1 MQAHVIN
8 VLGPGQ
14 SFELLHLEDPSFPF
28 VWHYHP
34 EYELLMPLRGR
45 GRMMVGD
52 CLGTFA
58 PGELFLL
65 GPGLPH
71 VFHTLPGE
79 LRDGVEALVLR
90 LAAGPLD
97 QAAALFPELA
107 AVRSLLAESPGGL
120 RFRGRWLGPL
130 RERLHLL
137 ASRRRPWASQVM
149 AELLAVLSALAGHH
163 RQRLCGPAWKTPSR
177 GYDRERL
184 ERICE
189 YLHRNFRHSIRLAE
203 VARAGGVSPSRLCSF
218 FRRATGHTVTE
229 YLNRLRIGQACQML
243 AVGDAPVIDVAHA
256 SGYRNLAHFNRQFR
270 RSQGMTPRDYRRRA
284 RGEGADL
291 PTPNTEH

>member
-1 MQAHVIN
+1 MQAHVVNI
-8 VLGPGQ
+8 LSPGQ
-14 SFELLHLEDPSFPF
+14 SFELLHLDDPFFPF

-45 GRMMVGD
+45 GRIMVGD

-79 LRDGVEALVLR
+79 FRDGVEALVLR
-90 LAAGPLD
+90 LAAKPLE
-97 QAAALFPELA
+97 QAAGLFPELST
-107 AVRSLLAESPGGL
+107 VRKLLAESSGGL
-120 RFRGRWLGPL
+120 RFRGRWLVPV
-130 RERLHLL
+130 RERLRLL
-137 ASRRRPWASQVM
+137 AKPHEEQGLVM
-149 AELLAVLSALAGHH
+149 AELLAVLAELAVHH
-163 RQRLCGPAWKTPSR
+163 RQRLCGPAWKSPSR

-189 YLHRNFRHSIRLAE
+189 YLHRNFRHSIRLVN

-218 FRRATGHTVTE
+218 FRRATGHSVIE
-229 YLNRLRIGQACQML
+229 YANVLRVGQACRL
-243 AVGDAPVIDVAHA
+243 LTTGDDPIIDIAQA

-270 RSQGMTPRDYRRRA
+270 RAQGMTPRDYRRRT
-284 RGEGADL
+284 RGG
-291 PTPNTEH
+291 